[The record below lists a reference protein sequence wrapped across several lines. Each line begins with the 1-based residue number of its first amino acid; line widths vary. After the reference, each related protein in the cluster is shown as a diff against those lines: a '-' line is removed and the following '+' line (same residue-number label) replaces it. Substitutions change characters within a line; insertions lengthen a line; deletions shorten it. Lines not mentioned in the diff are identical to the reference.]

1 MIANHRWVYGA
12 LTVMLTLFYVGGV
25 VLLQALFRSF
35 TGQGSQLAVI
45 ASTLAFAVLLNRPRR
60 WIQASI
66 SDSLHQ
72 RNLAR
77 IDRP

>member
-1 MIANHRWVYGA
+1 MIANHRLVYGA
-12 LTVMLTLFYVGGV
+12 LTVMLTLVYVGGV
-25 VLLQALFRSF
+25 VLLQALFRAF

-66 SDSLHQ
+66 SDGLHQ

-77 IDRP
+77 RDAP